1 MSGNEEE
8 MRIAAYRLV
17 ARAETD
23 PDFAKRVQE
32 EPAVMLREA
41 GLPED
46 ALDGSFREEASG
58 YDCCR
63 DFTCWTS
70 GCPCSCFVSFPG
82 HVLPTVDEPS

>member
-1 MSGNEEE
+1 MASYNDEELR
-8 MRIAAYRLV
+8 MAAYRLV

-23 PDFAKRVQE
+23 PEFAQRVKD
-32 EPAVMLREA
+32 EPAAMLREA

-46 ALDGSFREEASG
+46 ALEGGVRQQNS
-58 YDCCR
+58 YDCCV

-82 HVLPTVDEPS
+82 HVLPETPIE